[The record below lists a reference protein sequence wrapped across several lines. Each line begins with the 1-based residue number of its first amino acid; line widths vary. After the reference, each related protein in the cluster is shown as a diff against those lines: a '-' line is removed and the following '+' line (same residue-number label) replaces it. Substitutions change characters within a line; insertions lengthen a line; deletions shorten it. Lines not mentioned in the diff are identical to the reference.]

1 VTRIFENIGKP
12 SSFKRFIFFSLADIA
27 LIVLSLFISFLF
39 HFEVSRNIDYFE
51 LVTEAAPFIIVIKI
65 AALALFRVY
74 GMSWRY
80 VSIND
85 LLNIVLA
92 LMFSEMLL
100 LALSLPNTFLSPTPI
115 TGFPKRIFFVDG
127 IISLFLIAGI
137 RISKRLYLEV
147 LRKRSFVKKGKRA
160 IILGAGNTGEM
171 IIRDMARL
179 SYREFYP
186 VCLLDDDRARVGTY
200 IHGVKVKGKTD
211 NLGSA
216 ILKERIEAVIIAIP
230 SLNHK
235 KLKDIYNVAI
245 REKVQTIK
253 IVPRIYGFDT
263 PELKL
268 KSLEDISIEDLMGRQ
283 VVKIDYGLI
292 GEFLKDK
299 TVLITGAGGSIGSEL
314 VMQICAFRPG
324 RVVLFDIDDTDL
336 HTMTLRV
343 DKHYPCLMDKTSFI
357 IGDVK
362 DEQRVEEVFRE
373 FRPQIVFHAA
383 ALKHVPMMEHNPK
396 EAVKVNIF
404 GTYIL
409 AKIAFNYKVER
420 FIMISTDKA
429 VRPTS
434 IMGATKRIAEY
445 VCQAFN
451 GAGYTSQATS
461 HKPQAT
467 SYGQETGM
475 AQMSEGEEAANRKS
489 ARFNPAEGGK
499 IVNRDEQRAQSIGH
513 RANGLNASNSLN
525 GLNKTEAVGTK
536 FISVRFGNVLGSRG
550 SVIPL
555 FLDQLKNGGPL
566 TVTHKDMVRFFMT
579 IPEAVSLILQASTMG
594 EGGEVFVLDMG
605 EPVKIVELAKEL
617 ITIQGLRPYK
627 DVDIEFTGTRPGE
640 KIFEEILTAEE
651 GTVASKHEK
660 VFVARNGIKY
670 SLSQVEEIL
679 KEFEILIADSSITG
693 EKGVK
698 DLLKKYVRHY
708 EER

>member
-1 VTRIFENIGKP
+1 MQP
-12 SSFKRFIFFSLADIA
+12 SPFNRVVFFCIVDIILFI
-27 LIVLSLFISFLF
+27 LSLFISFLF
-39 HFEVSRNIDYFE
+39 HFELSMNIDYFD
-51 LVTEAAPFIIVIKI
+51 LMTEVVLFFIVIKI
-65 AALALFRVY
+65 AALAAFRVY

-92 LMFSEMLL
+92 LIFSELFLVAM
-100 LALSLPNTFLSPTPI
+100 SLPNPLLPAMSI
-115 TGFPKRIFFVDG
+115 TGFPKRIFFIDG
-127 IISLFLIAGI
+127 IISLCLIAGI
-137 RISKRLYLEV
+137 RISKRIYLEV
-147 LRKRSFVKKGKRA
+147 LRKRGFAKKGKRA

-179 SYREFYP
+179 GYSAFYP
-186 VCLLDDDRARVGTY
+186 VGMLDDDPLKVGTY
-200 IHGVKVKGKTD
+200 IHGVKVRGNTE
-211 NLGSA
+211 S
-216 ILKERIEAVIIAIP
+216 LKEMIVQEEIEAVIIAIP
-230 SLNHK
+230 TLNHK

-263 PELKL
+263 PDLKL

-283 VVKIDYGLI
+283 VVKIDYRVI
-292 GEFLKDK
+292 GEFVKDK

-314 VMQICAFRPG
+314 VMQICAFRPA
-324 RVVLFDIDDTDL
+324 RVILFDIDDTDL

-343 DKHYPCLMDKTSFI
+343 NKHYPHLMDRTSFI

-362 DEQRVEEVFRE
+362 DEQRVLEVFQE

-383 ALKHVPMMEHNPK
+383 AFKHVPMMEHNPK

-409 AKIAFNYKVER
+409 AKIALDCKVER

-434 IMGATKRIAEY
+434 IMGATKRVAEY
-445 VCQAFN
+445 ICQALN
-451 GAGYTSQATS
+451 GAGNKAQA
-461 HKPQAT
+461 
-467 SYGQETGM
+467 
-475 AQMSEGEEAANRKS
+475 
-489 ARFNPAEGGK
+489 
-499 IVNRDEQRAQSIGH
+499 
-513 RANGLNASNSLN
+513 
-525 GLNKTEAVGTK
+525 TK

-550 SVIPL
+550 SVVPL
-555 FLDQLKNGGPL
+555 FLEQLKSGGPL
-566 TVTHKDMVRFFMT
+566 TVTHKDMVRYFMT

-605 EPVKIVELAKEL
+605 EPVKIVELAEEL

-627 DVDIEFTGTRPGE
+627 DIDIEFTGIRPGE

-660 VFVARNGIKY
+660 VFVARNGVKY
-670 SLSQVEEIL
+670 SLQKVEEIM
-679 KEFEILIADSSITG
+679 KEFKTLVEGPSMTG

-708 EER
+708 EEK

>member
-1 VTRIFENIGKP
+1 VTRIFQNIGKP

-51 LVTEAAPFIIVIKI
+51 LVTEAAPCIIVIKI

-100 LALSLPNTFLSPTPI
+100 LALSLPNTFLPPTPI

-147 LRKRSFVKKGKRA
+147 LRKRSFVKKGKRT

-179 SYREFYP
+179 GYREFYP
-186 VCLLDDDRARVGTY
+186 VVMLDDDKTKVGTY
-200 IHGVKVKGKTD
+200 IHGVKVQGETND
-211 NLGSA
+211 LGRV
-216 ILKERIEAVIIAIP
+216 ILKERIDAVIIAIP
-230 SLNHK
+230 TLNHK

-245 REKVQTIK
+245 QEKVQTIK

-263 PELKL
+263 PDLKL
-268 KSLEDISIEDLMGRQ
+268 KSLEDISVEDLIGRQ
-283 VVKIDYGLI
+283 AVAIDYGVI
-292 GEFLKDK
+292 GEFLRDK
-299 TVLITGAGGSIGSEL
+299 TVLVTGAGGSIGSEL
-314 VMQICAFRPG
+314 VMQICAFRPA

-336 HTMTLRV
+336 HTMTLRIN
-343 DKHYPCLMDKTSFI
+343 KHYPHLMDRASFI

-362 DEQRVEEVFRE
+362 DEQRVWEVFRE
-373 FRPQIVFHAA
+373 FKPKIVFHAA
-383 ALKHVPMMEHNPK
+383 AFKHVPMMEHNPK

-404 GTYIL
+404 GTHTL
-409 AKIAFNYKVER
+409 AKIALYCKVER

-445 VCQAFN
+445 VCQAMNKAQGEDVGNRKSEIGN
-451 GAGYTSQATS
+451 GAEQRA
-461 HKPQAT
+461 
-467 SYGQETGM
+467 
-475 AQMSEGEEAANRKS
+475 EGEEAANRES

-499 IVNRDEQRAQSIGH
+499 IVNRDEQRAQSIAH

-525 GLNKTEAVGTK
+525 GLNKAEAIGTK

-555 FLDQLKNGGPL
+555 FLEQLKNGGPL

-579 IPEAVSLILQASTMG
+579 IPEAVSLILQSSTMG

-605 EPVKIVELAKEL
+605 EPVKIVELAEEL

-627 DVDIEFTGTRPGE
+627 DIDIEFTGIRPGE

-660 VFVARNGIKY
+660 VFVARNGVKY
-670 SLSQVEEIL
+670 SLSEVEEIL

-708 EER
+708 NEQ